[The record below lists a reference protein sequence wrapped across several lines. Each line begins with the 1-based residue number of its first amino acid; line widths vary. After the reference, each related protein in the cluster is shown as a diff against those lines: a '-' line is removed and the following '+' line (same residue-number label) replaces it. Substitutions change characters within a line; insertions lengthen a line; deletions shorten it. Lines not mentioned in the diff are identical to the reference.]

1 MTESERIFRILLTV
15 LLIILPVGA
24 PLLGAEAET
33 AVELTEPDPYQIP
46 GSEQLEAKIAELS
59 AISDSSGTVS
69 TELEIYQSA
78 LTQLKAS
85 MRDDES
91 ASRFKQSIDEAV
103 DRKAELDAALQ
114 EAVSASRTPPG
125 VPDGLNLAQ
134 LEQRL
139 DQAQA
144 DKKIAENKLAELQAR
159 LTNERQRPNQVT
171 EGLANIKLQ
180 LQEIGKKLET
190 RKVPH
195 GSVAQGEAEWV
206 ALMINQQAMR
216 SRLNRLEMERLSSG
230 PRTEHLKTQIEIL
243 REELKQAEAHVLAM
257 QETLTELRSEEAK
270 QAQELTEQAELEAK
284 GKHPLIREA
293 AERNARLSDRLGK
306 LADRLERAV
315 SENDQISGELR
326 RISRNL
332 DIAKQQLDVIRLD
345 QTIGALLR
353 SQRQGL
359 PDVNRLERMSAKAQ
373 ESMADARLEQFRV
386 EGERRDLLDR
396 LESKEGLL
404 TPKPGEMG
412 ELDRGVLNKEL
423 EVLYRDRLSL
433 LKRLQA
439 THVRYDKILSDREA
453 ARTRLIV
460 RVTEYAE
467 LLDRNLIWIPSSKP
481 LNLEVVSEIIPEF
494 LTVWY
499 AENWNR
505 LLEVEV
511 SLVEKRPVAMLFLAL
526 AITLLLLLR
535 PRMRRSL
542 EFMAPDIGDVTMD
555 RFYLTF
561 KALIITILMAVPW
574 VLLLLALG
582 WMWKSEPH
590 PIGDILSPILLSA
603 GVLVLMIQFSRY
615 LFTPFGMAEVHF
627 GWNRA
632 ANALFRRHLRWF
644 MVLTVVT
651 IILIGSIAIEGTLD
665 FRDSLGRFIFM
676 IWFLGLW
683 LLAHLFLNPWSGAE
697 VERREGRKLGL
708 SWRSVIYLAVMGL
721 MLFLTVLQFEGY
733 VYTVNRLLH
742 MIGLSIYSG
751 LMVLTL
757 YHLVRRSM
765 LVAGRRLRLD
775 RALEKRQA
783 IQEARAAREAA
794 DAAGESVL
802 EPPEMEEMDISEIGE
817 QTRRLLT
824 MVVILI
830 MAVALVPIWSE
841 LTPAITH
848 LDDIVL
854 WEHVVGS
861 GADVQRIPVSVWDVG
876 TNILIIV
883 LMVVAG
889 RNLPGLLEISVLRP
903 LDLDPGS
910 RYTISK
916 ISSYLI
922 YGLGTWLALSV
933 LGLRWG
939 DIQWLV
945 AAMGVG
951 LGFGLQEVF
960 ANFISG
966 LIILF
971 ERPIRIGD
979 TITIG
984 DVSGTVSRIRI
995 RATTVTDWDNK
1006 ELIVPNKSFVTDSL
1020 INWTLS
1026 EDITRIKIPVGIA
1039 YGSDTELAHRIMM
1052 DVVRAHPEVLDDPPP
1067 TAFFIRFGESS
1078 LDFEIRVFVK
1088 ERIRRMPLAH
1098 DLHMALDKE
1107 LRKAGIEIPFPQRD
1121 LHVRSVVEKGLGPRA
1136 EGRGGEDSSRD

>member
-1 MTESERIFRILLTV
+1 MLEPKRISRILLIVMLFV
-15 LLIILPVGA
+15 LSIRM
-24 PLLGAEAET
+24 PLLGADQ
-33 AVELTEPDPYQIP
+33 VVKLSEPDPLQAP
-46 GSEQLEAKIAELS
+46 DAEQLEAKIAELS
-59 AISDSSGTVS
+59 AISDSAGTVS
-69 TELEIYQSA
+69 RELEFYQSA
-78 LTQLKAS
+78 LTRLKAS
-85 MRDDES
+85 MRDDEA
-91 ASRFKQSIDEAV
+91 ASRLKQSIDEAV
-103 DRKAELDAALQ
+103 DRKAELDAALK
-114 EAVSASRTPPG
+114 EAVSASGKPPG
-125 VPDGLNLAQ
+125 IPDGLNLAQ

-144 DKKIAENKLAELQAR
+144 EKNIAENKLAELQAR
-159 LTNERQRPNQVT
+159 LTNERQRPDQIT

-180 LQEIGKKLET
+180 LQETEKKLKT
-190 RKVPH
+190 RKVPD
-195 GSVAQGEAEWV
+195 GSVTQGEAEWI
-206 ALMINQQAMR
+206 ALMISQQAMR

-230 PRTEHLKTQIEIL
+230 PRTEHLKTQIEIR
-243 REELKQAEAHVLAM
+243 REELKKAEAHILAM
-257 QETLTELRSEEAK
+257 QEALTGLRSEEAK
-270 QAQELTEQAELEAK
+270 QAQELTEQVELEAK
-284 GKHPLIREA
+284 GKHPLIQEA
-293 AERNARLSDRLGK
+293 AKQNARLSAQLGA

-315 SENDQISGELR
+315 SENDQISIELKR
-326 RISRNL
+326 VTRSL
-332 DIAKQQLDVIRLD
+332 DNAKQQLDVIRLD

-359 PDVNRLERMSAKAQ
+359 PDVNRLEKMSVRAQ
-373 ESMADARLEQFRV
+373 EAMADARLEQFRV
-386 EGERRDLLDR
+386 EGERRALLDR

-404 TPKPGEMG
+404 APKPGVMDEQA
-412 ELDRGVLNKEL
+412 RGGLKQEL
-423 EVLYRDRLSL
+423 EVLFRDRLSL
-433 LKRLQA
+433 LERLRA
-439 THVRYDKILSDREA
+439 THVRYDKILSDLEA

-460 RVTEYAE
+460 RVMEYAE
-467 LLDRNLIWIPSSKP
+467 LLDRNLIWIPSSK
-481 LNLEVVSEIIPEF
+481 LLDLEVASEVIPEL
-494 LTVWY
+494 LTVLY
-499 AENWNR
+499 AENWNQ
-505 LLEVEV
+505 LFEIEL
-511 SLVEKRPVAMLFLAL
+511 SLVKKRPVTILFLAL
-526 AITLLLLLR
+526 GITLLLLLR
-535 PRMRRSL
+535 PRMRRAL
-542 EFMAPDIGDVTMD
+542 EFMASDIGDVTMD

-561 KALIITILMAVPW
+561 KALIITILMAIPW
-574 VLLLLALG
+574 VLLLAVVG
-582 WMWKSEPH
+582 RMWQSEPH
-590 PIGDILSPILLSA
+590 PIGDILSPMLLSA
-603 GVLVLMIQFSRY
+603 AVLVSMIQFSRY
-615 LFTPFGMAEVHF
+615 LFTPFGLAEVHF

-644 MVLTVVT
+644 MVFTVVMVSMLGT
-651 IILIGSIAIEGTLD
+651 IAIEGTLD
-665 FRDSLGRFIFM
+665 FRDSLGRFVFM

-697 VERREGRKLGL
+697 VERRKGRKLGL
-708 SWRSVIYLAVMGL
+708 SWRSFIYLAVMGL

-765 LVAGRRLRLD
+765 LVAGRRLQLV

-783 IQEARAAREAA
+783 IQEAKAAREAA

-802 EPPEMEEMDISEIGE
+802 DPPEMGEMDITEIGE
-817 QTRRLLT
+817 QTRRLLA
-824 MVVILI
+824 MVVTLI
-830 MAVALVPIWSE
+830 MAITLVPIWSE

-848 LDDIVL
+848 LDDILL

-861 GADVQRIPVSVWDVG
+861 GANVQRIPVSVWDVG
-876 TNILIIV
+876 TNILVIV

-922 YGLGTWLALSV
+922 YGIGTWLALSV

-1026 EDITRIKIPVGIA
+1026 EDTTRIKIPVGIA
-1039 YGSDTELAHRIMM
+1039 YGSDTELAHGIMM
-1052 DVVRAHPEVLDDPPP
+1052 EVVRAHPEVLVDPPP
-1067 TAFFIRFGESS
+1067 TAFFIGFGESS

-1121 LHVRSVVEKGLGPRA
+1121 LHVRSVDQEIKGLGPRA
-1136 EGRGGEDSSRD
+1136 EGRGRRDPDGD